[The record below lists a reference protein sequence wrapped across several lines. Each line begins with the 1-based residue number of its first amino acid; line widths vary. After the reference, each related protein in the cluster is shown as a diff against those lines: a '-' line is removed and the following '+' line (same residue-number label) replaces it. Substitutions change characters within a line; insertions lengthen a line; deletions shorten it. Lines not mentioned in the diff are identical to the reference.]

1 APPAPCPPSLLTQLT
16 SLLSSPACSQP
27 DAPSSPQPYSEAQP
41 YYSQLQQEVLAL
53 ITGCM
58 QAGWLLHLPQGVPLE
73 GLGPDQAAAMVG
85 QVPPEALAVPQV
97 LAVQQ
102 RVLSVANSLLTYEQY
117 LHLGT
122 LACAA
127 AAVVRSKTLPP
138 KLNQIIQ
145 PLMAAIRKEP
155 EAAMQDVC
163 AAGLAELLLLC
174 AHRTP
179 CPNDKLVRNICS
191 MAWGDPAATP
201 SAAAAA
207 EAADA
212 QERQAAALSP
222 SGGKDSIALPQT
234 PKAANGVPT
243 DDGAA
248 VALVADAAAAAAAQ
262 AATATSL
269 AAAAAKIARM
279 GAEAALRATCTAFG
293 AKLWTA
299 LPTLWTLVAAPLT
312 AVVQAAGVL
321 ADLQPVV
328 HALQLLAVVAPQLH
342 SDLVGSVE
350 ALVPAVCA
358 CARVSNAAV
367 RESSARCASSLAAA
381 WLERLMPALLRQLV
395 PSLASAS
402 GADRLGAVQISA
414 ALVVQLG
421 VRLVPYAVLLVV
433 PLLKC
438 MSDALPG
445 VRQQAS
451 ACFGSLVAIL
461 PLAQGHAP
469 APGLDEQQLATVAR
483 DSTFLMQLLDNKHAD
498 GYSLPMPVNVTLRR
512 YQQEGVNW
520 LAFLRRFGLHGVLAD
535 DMGLGKTLQASCIM
549 AAALTEQEHSL
560 TEATAQG
567 GEGAPRLACL
577 VVCPS
582 TLVQHW
588 AYEMAKFIDPAI
600 LRPFAYGGAPA
611 ERAAQQKQLV
621 RLLTAPSSPGGPEPG
636 VNAVVLSYE
645 HLRSDVDWVAG
656 RDWLYA
662 CLDEGHVIK
671 SAKTRVAQAC
681 KRITARHRLILS
693 GTPIQNSVMELW
705 ALFDFLMPG
714 FLGAERDFNS
724 RFGKAVQARA
734 TEGGWAG
741 GRVAAKHSK
750 KGSAEVESGL
760 LAVEALHKQ
769 VMPFVLR
776 RTKAQVLSDLPPKI
790 LQDVY
795 CALSPL
801 QHALYEDFQSSQ
813 AIGDAAAALQKASGG
828 AEEGTGAVH
837 VFQALQ
843 YMRKLCS
850 HPALVLDLA
859 LPQHKGAVAKVL
871 GTSAAESSKAL
882 TSALRDVAHAPKLL
896 ALKELLAQCGILND
910 SGGSGGGGGGAAKGG
925 GAAADEGGEA
935 DAAGG
940 SGHRLLVFAQL
951 KGMLDLVERD
961 VLQPCGVTYL
971 RLDGSVESSQRF
983 NIVQR
988 FNADPTIDVLL
999 LTTAVGGLG
1008 LNLTSADTVVFLEHD
1023 WNPMKDLQAMDR
1035 AHRLGQ
1041 TRTVNVYRL
1050 LMKGTLEEK
1059 IMGLQ
1064 QFKLDMANAVV
1075 NQENMS
1081 LAAMDTGKLLDLFG
1095 GNAGGAAAA
1104 SGSTQEGSKGKGLA
1118 AMLAG
1123 MGEMW
1128 DEKDT
1133 MIGGKGGIN
1142 DKKKPTSRS
1151 SRAGLQFPV
1160 GRIHRLLKSRVTAN
1174 GRVGATAA
1182 VYTAAILE
1190 YLTAEVLELA
1200 GNASKDLK
1208 ASRHFGSASAVK
1220 RITPRHLQLAIRGDE
1235 ELDTLIKATIAGGG
1249 VIPHIHKS
1257 LINKMQ
1263 PLLGAPGAPP
1273 PVEKLIKV
1281 GTLNR
1286 IPQCYH
1292 VPPCEDQLDHEQP
1305 TRRAGWK
1312 PPAGQ
1317 VDLRLLR
1324 PAWSQQHDQPVR
1336 AMMWCPVMAPRKPP
1350 QAPCS
1355 SKEATQPTASEPG
1368 PSTPPPAKRS
1378 KRTKAEQAAEP
1389 TQPTKGKGKAQG
1401 KAAKAKPAPQS
1412 GRWLDRDC
1420 NAALNMQRIGES
1432 RWRPLELC
1440 YWPEQG
1446 KLPAKGKEYPGLG
1459 YKRLRD
1465 KPPKAQQQQQPAE
1478 AQWLDRDTNAC
1489 FNFQRV
1495 GESMQRPLELCSYE
1509 GLKALPPIG
1518 KEYQQGYKRVND
1530 WLPKARQSSAVN
1542 GQQPCEEELD
1552 HDQPTRR
1559 AGWKPPA
1566 GQVDLRLLRTAWSQ
1580 RHDQPVQGMMWCPV
1594 VAPRKPPQAP
1604 RTSQEATQPTA
1615 SEPGPSTP
1623 PPAKRSKRT
1632 KAEQA
1637 AEPTQ
1642 PTKGK
1647 GKAQGKGCQS
1657 QASTRHPSI
1666 VKQLLFDSVLVMAG
1680 LVVSGCQPTKAA
1692 KAKPAPQP
1700 GRWLDRDCNAALN
1713 MQRIG
1718 ESRWC
1723 PLELC
1728 YWSDQGA
1735 LPAKG
1740 KEYPG
1745 LGYKQLRDK
1754 PPKAQQQQQKLFA
1767 AFVIFST
1774 PVATSTAPVAAASAR
1789 LCEASDELEGLS
1801 ACLQDCGTAL
1811 TSAVQRKMSGKGA
1824 KGLSGKGAKGTMI
1837 GGKGGINDKKKPT
1850 SRSSRAGLQFPVGRI
1865 HRLLKSRVTANGRV
1879 GATAAVYTAAILEY
1893 LTAEVL
1899 ELAGNASKDLKASRH
1914 FGSQTYHAASLA
1926 TGHSWRRRIGHTHQ
1940 GLHLSIFPFTP
1951 SAGYA
1956 VSQSSHCAVQA
1967 TIAGGGVIPHIH
1979 KSLIN
1984 KMQPLL
1990 GAPGAPPPVEKLI
2003 KVLGRHSR
2011 RKQEADRL
2019 PGKVVLVDEQ
2029 RTSRVGSAENMPGRS
2044 SCHKACR
2051 LGAPSSQAASQAAA
2065 FEHGPSTP
2073 PPAKRSKSD
2082 QAAQPSQPTKA
2093 MSRMGSDVYWWS
2105 KLNSEASCVAQATAS
2120 SPTNRMHLTVNVDK
2134 HKVMVFIGNPQ
2145 AAAPTRGGKHE
2156 TLPIET
2162 PVGSLSC
2169 RLAREIPVLT
2179 YRLSSSSCTPIG
2191 AARMAELELV
2201 NVFQAGTGTV
2211 LSPFTATTS
2220 CADAQDYL
2228 TAEYGAGVLKWTS
2241 EGRVIPVTK
2250 SSFPTLPLTGKLEWH
2265 ALATT
2270 QAPAHVT
2277 AGRPG
2282 VGEATLTRN
2291 LASQTG
2297 EIQVVLHEAE
2307 VRSTAH
2313 FEEMKQ
2319 EMKLEMKREMER
2331 QMKRLQAQLLE
2342 AVDQFLLC

>member
-1 APPAPCPPSLLTQLT
+1 
-16 SLLSSPACSQP
+16 
-27 DAPSSPQPYSEAQP
+27 
-41 YYSQLQQEVLAL
+41 
-53 ITGCM
+53 
-58 QAGWLLHLPQGVPLE
+58 
-73 GLGPDQAAAMVG
+73 
-85 QVPPEALAVPQV
+85 
-97 LAVQQ
+97 
-102 RVLSVANSLLTYEQY
+102 
-117 LHLGT
+117 
-122 LACAA
+122 
-127 AAVVRSKTLPP
+127 
-138 KLNQIIQ
+138 
-145 PLMAAIRKEP
+145 
-155 EAAMQDVC
+155 DVC

-207 EAADA
+207 EAAEA
-212 QERQAAALSP
+212 QERQAAALSSP
-222 SGGKDSIALPQT
+222 GGKDSIALPQT
-234 PKAANGVPT
+234 PKAANGIPT

-262 AATATSL
+262 AATATSP

-293 AKLWTA
+293 PKLWTA

-312 AVVQAAGVL
+312 AVVQAAGVV

-350 ALVPAVCA
+350 VLVPAVCA
-358 CARVSNAAV
+358 CARVSNVAV
-367 RESSARCASSLAAA
+367 RESSARCAASLAAA

-498 GYSLPMPVNVTLRR
+498 DYSLPMPVNVALRR

-535 DMGLGKTLQASCIM
+535 DM
-549 AAALTEQEHSL
+549 EHSL
-560 TEATAQG
+560 TEGTAQG

-611 ERAAQQKQLV
+611 ERAAQQKQLG
-621 RLLTAPSSPGGPEPG
+621 RLLTAPSGPGGPDPG

-741 GRVAAKHSK
+741 GQGARWSVFCAAADAWLQAAKHSK

-760 LAVEALHKQ
+760 LAVDALHKQ

-776 RTKAQVLSDLPPKI
+776 RTKAQVRSVAAAAAAPFPQVLSDLPPKI

-859 LPQHKGAVAKVL
+859 LPQHKGAVARVL

-896 ALKELLAQCGILND
+896 ALKELLAQCGIISD
-910 SGGSGGGGGGAAKGG
+910 TAGSGGGGGGAAKGG
-925 GAAADEGGEA
+925 GAAADEGVEA

-1128 DEKDT
+1128 DEKEYEAEFN
-1133 MIGGKGGIN
+1133 MSSFMGKLG
-1142 DKKKPTSRS
+1142 T
-1151 SRAGLQFPV
+1151 
-1160 GRIHRLLKSRVTAN
+1160 
-1174 GRVGATAA
+1174 
-1182 VYTAAILE
+1182 
-1190 YLTAEVLELA
+1190 
-1200 GNASKDLK
+1200 
-1208 ASRHFGSASAVK
+1208 VK

-1273 PVEKLIKV
+1273 PVEKLI
-1281 GTLNR
+1281 N
-1286 IPQCYH
+1286 
-1292 VPPCEDQLDHEQP
+1292 QLDHEQP

-1312 PPAGQ
+1312 PPARQVDLRLLRPAWSQQRDQPVRGMMWCPVVAPRKPPQAPRSSQEATQPTASEPGPSTPPPAKRTKVEQAAEPTQPTKGEGKASKARLSKPGQHHSQAGRGIAETREYVFDPDTQIGVGINPGVTQAVSAASGVWDERSGQLVADKLARWKLTKGQAKHASGLSNARCRSERWLAPIKPHLQHLAAGTSLEANLKHITVTLATWDAVWEVYLDPKWARQRLRLYGAQDRALEQFFKELEKDMAEVSMERHGHAKQLVVFFGAAGVGTGGGWGDDAVLRACCKVVCRPRGAGQRRGRVVLVDEHRTTRVSSAVNGQQPCEDQLDHDPPTRRAGWKPLAGQ

-1324 PAWSQQHDQPVR
+1324 PAWSQQRDQPVPGL
-1336 AMMWCPVMAPRKPP
+1336 MWCPVVAPGKPP
-1350 QAPCS
+1350 QAPRS
-1355 SKEATQPTASEPG
+1355 SQEATPAAASEPG

-1389 TQPTKGKGKAQG
+1389 IQPTK
-1401 KAAKAKPAPQS
+1401 
-1412 GRWLDRDC
+1412 
-1420 NAALNMQRIGES
+1420 
-1432 RWRPLELC
+1432 
-1440 YWPEQG
+1440 
-1446 KLPAKGKEYPGLG
+1446 
-1459 YKRLRD
+1459 
-1465 KPPKAQQQQQPAE
+1465 
-1478 AQWLDRDTNAC
+1478 
-1489 FNFQRV
+1489 
-1495 GESMQRPLELCSYE
+1495 
-1509 GLKALPPIG
+1509 
-1518 KEYQQGYKRVND
+1518 
-1530 WLPKARQSSAVN
+1530 
-1542 GQQPCEEELD
+1542 
-1552 HDQPTRR
+1552 TR
-1559 AGWKPPA
+1559 
-1566 GQVDLRLLRTAWSQ
+1566 
-1580 RHDQPVQGMMWCPV
+1580 
-1594 VAPRKPPQAP
+1594 
-1604 RTSQEATQPTA
+1604 
-1615 SEPGPSTP
+1615 
-1623 PPAKRSKRT
+1623 
-1632 KAEQA
+1632 
-1637 AEPTQ
+1637 
-1642 PTKGK
+1642 
-1647 GKAQGKGCQS
+1647 S
-1657 QASTRHPSI
+1657 QASTTARQVAGQGLQCSAEHAAHRGEQVAPAGA
-1666 VKQLLFDSVLVMAG
+1666 VLLER
-1680 LVVSGCQPTKAA
+1680 
-1692 KAKPAPQP
+1692 P
-1700 GRWLDRDCNAALN
+1700 GSSA
-1713 MQRIG
+1713 
-1718 ESRWC
+1718 S
-1723 PLELC
+1723 
-1728 YWSDQGA
+1728 QGQGV
-1735 LPAKG
+1735 PK
-1740 KEYPG
+1740 PG
-1745 LGYKQLRDK
+1745 LQ
-1754 PPKAQQQQQKLFA
+1754 
-1767 AFVIFST
+1767 
-1774 PVATSTAPVAAASAR
+1774 AAAR
-1789 LCEASDELEGLS
+1789 QAS
-1801 ACLQDCGTAL
+1801 
-1811 TSAVQRKMSGKGA
+1811 
-1824 KGLSGKGAKGTMI
+1824 
-1837 GGKGGINDKKKPT
+1837 
-1850 SRSSRAGLQFPVGRI
+1850 
-1865 HRLLKSRVTANGRV
+1865 
-1879 GATAAVYTAAILEY
+1879 
-1893 LTAEVL
+1893 
-1899 ELAGNASKDLKASRH
+1899 
-1914 FGSQTYHAASLA
+1914 
-1926 TGHSWRRRIGHTHQ
+1926 Q
-1940 GLHLSIFPFTP
+1940 GPGQHLSR
-1951 SAGYA
+1951 
-1956 VSQSSHCAVQA
+1956 A
-1967 TIAGGGVIPHIH
+1967 TIAH
-1979 KSLIN
+1979 
-1984 KMQPLL
+1984 
-1990 GAPGAPPPVEKLI
+1990 
-2003 KVLGRHSR
+2003 
-2011 RKQEADRL
+2011 
-2019 PGKVVLVDEQ
+2019 
-2029 RTSRVGSAENMPGRS
+2029 
-2044 SCHKACR
+2044 
-2051 LGAPSSQAASQAAA
+2051 
-2065 FEHGPSTP
+2065 
-2073 PPAKRSKSD
+2073 
-2082 QAAQPSQPTKA
+2082 
-2093 MSRMGSDVYWWS
+2093 
-2105 KLNSEASCVAQATAS
+2105 
-2120 SPTNRMHLTVNVDK
+2120 
-2134 HKVMVFIGNPQ
+2134 
-2145 AAAPTRGGKHE
+2145 
-2156 TLPIET
+2156 
-2162 PVGSLSC
+2162 
-2169 RLAREIPVLT
+2169 
-2179 YRLSSSSCTPIG
+2179 
-2191 AARMAELELV
+2191 
-2201 NVFQAGTGTV
+2201 
-2211 LSPFTATTS
+2211 
-2220 CADAQDYL
+2220 
-2228 TAEYGAGVLKWTS
+2228 
-2241 EGRVIPVTK
+2241 
-2250 SSFPTLPLTGKLEWH
+2250 
-2265 ALATT
+2265 
-2270 QAPAHVT
+2270 
-2277 AGRPG
+2277 
-2282 VGEATLTRN
+2282 
-2291 LASQTG
+2291 
-2297 EIQVVLHEAE
+2297 
-2307 VRSTAH
+2307 
-2313 FEEMKQ
+2313 
-2319 EMKLEMKREMER
+2319 
-2331 QMKRLQAQLLE
+2331 
-2342 AVDQFLLC
+2342 